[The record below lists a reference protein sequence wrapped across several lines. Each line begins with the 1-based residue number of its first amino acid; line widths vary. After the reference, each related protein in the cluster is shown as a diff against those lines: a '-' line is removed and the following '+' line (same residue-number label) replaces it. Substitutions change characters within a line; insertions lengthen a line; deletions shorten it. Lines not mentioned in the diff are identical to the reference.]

1 MRVQSRTWKGGI
13 VGLMTEERNRLHL
26 MGMTGIFPA
35 LKDPRQCSLVL
46 GEVRLRE
53 GTGNVKVKLSLSLT
67 N

>member
-1 MRVQSRTWKGGI
+1 